1 MKIFAEWLG
10 RKKASLCI
18 LTGLC
23 AVSLCIIFYSNE
35 QKKDGGGSY
44 SVSIRHYGV
53 DAGEMERSAAIP
65 LEDAL
70 SAIPELRSVQSS
82 SENSLTRVFARF
94 SRNSRGQYEAV
105 REAAQRVYETLPS
118 SAQRPEIQS
127 SDNSRIPVWS
137 AAVFDTRA
145 AAKDNTVSG
154 AMAADTALLLERTV
168 KPRLE
173 GLEGVG
179 EALISGV
186 GLREIIVCVDQ
197 EKAAVF
203 GLDPSVVAAA
213 LSMNDTLF
221 PGGTLRYGGRDI
233 IVSVDGRYDSNSG
246 QVSDKDR
253 VSDNGRVTANLAA
266 LGDALIPLGDGRT
279 TALSEI
285 ADVYE
290 QERQPDTLSRL
301 NGKKAAVIS
310 LMGSSGADLRKLS
323 RDIQK
328 ELASLLLPLEFTVL
342 SDRGA
347 EEAAAFRSVFIAAL
361 QGAFMVA
368 LISFLLNRGKPK
380 CSAPGL
386 NRAGVFCALAIP
398 AICIVSA
405 ALLAM
410 SGFPPDRFILAGLAA
425 GIGTAVDPVILCA
438 EKLRKSRTYGEAH
451 SALKQLK
458 GPLIAGAATTV
469 AALLPLR
476 VMGFEVGIIARAIS
490 AVTLAAMTLSLSLLP
505 PLLLWDLESPAPK
518 RKAFLPRCFTLPLP
532 LRIFFKNLSRR
543 LSRKICRF
551 LAANAGICVRHS
563 RLVLLAAAIL
573 SGGGVLALFVR
584 GADAGTY
591 GSENSL
597 YAQVEFEGGLL
608 AEETDRLLAEYGK
621 TLVEKGGITH
631 VETGAK
637 TGSGNLLISF
647 DPKRLSA
654 DRAGELVRSIAIP
667 GAFVFLSENPAAGR
681 YWEIKIFG
689 DDDQKCRELAEELAR
704 SSDALPLV
712 QERIL
717 NFKAG
722 SKKLKLL
729 PDRER
734 LAELGISF
742 YHAADT
748 ARRGVH
754 GPVAYKRVGTQG
766 EIDVRV
772 RTGTQIPSRAETLEI
787 LVSAEEGEAQALPLD
802 TLTRIWEG
810 VEPASIRREDRRR
823 MASIT
828 IGTKAM
834 DPRRVKKT
842 LAPLFGKIEL
852 PPGYSIEFDP
862 EAIKRAEALSGTYL
876 SLLLALMFCYMVI
889 ASINESFIMPLAVL
903 SAVPPS
909 LALPA
914 LCLVLSGRP
923 LNLAAACAFVAVSGM
938 TVNAAVLCADGMQG
952 LPRSGDKEQSFYL
965 YRTLRRKM
973 PALLATAGTTIAGAL
988 PFLLLREQ
996 ANDMVRTL
1004 SLVSALGVAAS
1015 CICAISVVPALRR
1028 QSALRV
1034 RFKK

>member
-1 MKIFAEWLG
+1 MKIFAAWLG

-18 LTGLC
+18 LTGIC
-23 AVSLCIIFYSNE
+23 AVSLCVIFYSDG
-35 QKKDGGGSY
+35 QKKGGGGSY

-53 DAGEMERSAAIP
+53 DAGEMERSVAIP

-70 SAIPELRSVQSS
+70 SAIPGLRSVQSS

-94 SRNSRGQYEAV
+94 GQNSRGQYEAV

-137 AAVFDTRA
+137 AAVFDTRSS
-145 AAKDNTVSG
+145 AKDDTVSAG
-154 AMAADTALLLERTV
+154 TDTALLLERIV

-173 GLEGVG
+173 SLEGAG
-179 EALISGV
+179 EALISGI
-186 GLREIIVCVDQ
+186 GLQEIIVALDQ
-197 EKAAVF
+197 EKAAAV
-203 GLDPSVVAAA
+203 GLDPSAAAAA
-213 LSMNDTLF
+213 LSMNDALF
-221 PGGTLRYGGRDI
+221 PGGTLRYGGGEI
-233 IVSVDGRYDSNSG
+233 IVSVDGRRD
-246 QVSDKDR
+246 Q
-253 VSDNGRVTANLAA
+253 VSDNGSVTSNLTA
-266 LGDALIPLGDGRT
+266 LGDVLIPLGDGRI

-285 ADVYE
+285 AEVYE

-301 NGKKAAVIS
+301 NGKKAAAIS

-328 ELASLLLPLEFTVL
+328 ELASLSLPLEFTVL

-347 EEAAAFRSVFIAAL
+347 EETAAFHSVFIAAL
-361 QGAFMVA
+361 QSAFMVA
-368 LISFLLNRGKPK
+368 LISFLLTRGKSK
-380 CSAPGL
+380 CSPQGL
-386 NRAGVFCALAIP
+386 NRAGFFCATAIP
-398 AICIVSA
+398 AICVVSA

-410 SGFPPDRFILAGLAA
+410 SGLPPDRFVLAGLAA
-425 GIGTAVDPVILCA
+425 GVGAAVDPVILCV
-438 EKLRKSRTYGEAH
+438 EKLRKCRTYSEAH
-451 SALKQLK
+451 SALGQLR
-458 GPLIAGAATTV
+458 GPLVAGAATTV

-476 VMGFEVGIIARAIS
+476 AMDFEVGIIARAIS
-490 AVTLAAMTLSLSLLP
+490 AVTLAAMALSLSLLP
-505 PLLLWDLESPAPK
+505 PLLLWDLESSALK
-518 RKAFLPRCFTLPLP
+518 RKSFSPRFAFCLPRCFALFLP
-532 LRIFFKNLSRR
+532 LRFFFKNLLRR
-543 LSRKICRF
+543 LSRKTYRF
-551 LAANAGICVRHS
+551 LAANAGVCVR
-563 RLVLLAAAIL
+563 RPALVLLAAMIL
-573 SGGGVLALFVR
+573 PAGGVLALFVK
-584 GADAGTY
+584 GADPGTY

-597 YAQVEFEGGLL
+597 YAQVEFEGGVL
-608 AEETDRLLAEYGK
+608 AEETDRLLAEYGE
-621 TLVEKGGITH
+621 TLAGKEGITH

-654 DRAGELVRSIAIP
+654 DKAGELVRSIAIP
-667 GAFVFLSENPAAGR
+667 GAFVFSGENPAAGS

-704 SSDALPLV
+704 SSAALPLV

-734 LAELGISF
+734 LAESGVGF
-742 YHAADT
+742 YRAADT

-754 GPVAYKRVGTQG
+754 GPVAYKRVGPQG

-772 RTGTQIPSRAETLEI
+772 RTGTLTPSRAETLGI
-787 LVSAEEGEAQALPLD
+787 LVSTEERALPLD
-802 TLTRIWEG
+802 SLMRIQEDA
-810 VEPASIRREDRRR
+810 EPASIRREDRRR

-828 IGTKAM
+828 LGTKAM
-834 DPRRVKKT
+834 DPRRVKKA

-876 SLLLALMFCYMVI
+876 SLLLALAFCYMVI
-889 ASINESFIMPLAVL
+889 ASVNESFTMPLAVL

-914 LCLVLSGRP
+914 LCLALSGRP

-938 TVNAAVLCADGMQG
+938 TVNAAVLCADGMRG
-952 LPRSGDKEQSFYL
+952 LPRTGVKEQSLCL
-965 YRTLRRKM
+965 YRLLRRKM

-996 ANDMVRTL
+996 ANETVRTL

-1015 CICAISVVPALRR
+1015 CICAVCVVPAF
-1028 QSALRV
+1028 SFALR
-1034 RFKK
+1034 KH